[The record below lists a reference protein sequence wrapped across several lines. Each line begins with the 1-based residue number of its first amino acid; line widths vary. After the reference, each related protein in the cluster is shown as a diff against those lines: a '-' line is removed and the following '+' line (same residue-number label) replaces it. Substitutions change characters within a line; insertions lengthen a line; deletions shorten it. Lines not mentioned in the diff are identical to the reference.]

1 MTRSITNP
9 PIPREGEAPAEPP
22 NMATRQ
28 PANQATSS
36 GPRPARPCATVA
48 STVVAEP
55 AGAQTPTLD
64 VQVGD
69 LLAVLSPLHQL
80 LKRLLQLARAKLDAM
95 RRADAVALQRCAAEE
110 CGLLER
116 VFAHEDRRNAALA
129 RLAQTLHSEDAPRAR
144 LAEIAQRLPEPFSS
158 RLRARTA
165 GLRRTADELRQ
176 KNRLAADV
184 ARHLHDHI
192 RAVFDDVARVN
203 QESVVYGPSGKHQHR
218 TNETWVDA
226 VG

>member
-9 PIPREGEAPAEPP
+9 PIPWEGEAPAESS
-22 NMATRQ
+22 NM
-28 PANQATSS
+28 ATSS
-36 GPRPARPCATVA
+36 GPPPVRPCATA
-48 STVVAEP
+48 AATAVAEP
-55 AGAQTPTLD
+55 AGAQAPTLD
-64 VQVGD
+64 EQVGD
-69 LLAVLSPLHQL
+69 LLAVLSTLHQL

-95 RRADAVALQRCAAEE
+95 RRADALALQRCAAEE

-116 VFAHEDRRNAALA
+116 VFAHEVRRNAALA
-129 RLAQTLHSEDAPRAR
+129 RLAQTLHWDDAPRAR
-144 LAEIAQRLPEPFSS
+144 LSEIAQRLPEPFSS

-165 GLRRTADELRQ
+165 GLRRTANDLRQ

-203 QESVVYGPSGKHQHR
+203 QESVVYGPSGKHEHR